1 MHPEVTSSD
10 PGTCPKCGMKLV
22 PSEALPVQEKSPV
35 SYTCP
40 MHPEVMSSEPG
51 TCPKCGMK
59 LVPSDTLPEPQEDAV
74 HHGHEQHGEQND
86 GLEWEDLMPEINRA
100 SEPSNMRWM
109 LIDRESGAENGAI
122 TWGVH
127 GG

>member
-1 MHPEVTSSD
+1 MPLLYGDDVAPATSY
-10 PGTCPKCGMKLV
+10 
-22 PSEALPVQEKSPV
+22 A
-35 SYTCP
+35 CP
-40 MHPEVMSSEPG
+40 MHPDVTSAEPG

-59 LVPSDTLPEPQEDAV
+59 FVPADTLPATEPKPSEDAV
-74 HHGHEQHGEQND
+74 HHEHQEYEQND

-122 TWGVH
+122 TWAFTVGDRVK
-127 GG
+127 